1 MKNKS
6 TTVAMLGVAAALAAP
21 AVVSAT
27 AAPSEP
33 TGSAG
38 GAEVVD
44 LSRVC
49 PERIVI
55 QTDWWPEAEY
65 GATYGLLGADYTVNT
80 DNKTV
85 SGPLMSQ
92 GQPTGVEVEIRAGS
106 SAIGDSSVRAEMYT
120 KDEITLGFGSTDGQI
135 LNWEEAPLLSVV
147 APLQKNPQII
157 MWDPETYPDVT
168 TLADLG
174 QEGVVVNVFGG
185 QTFTDVLVA
194 EGILNADQIDPS
206 YDGSP
211 AAFIAAD
218 GAIAQ
223 QGFASAEPFIYEN
236 LPEWG
241 RPVAYQLIH
250 DAGFQNY
257 SQTLAIRPDDLEP
270 LRPCLELFVP
280 VVQQSAID
288 YLADPA
294 ATNALIVDVVEQ
306 YDSFW
311 TYSIELADFSVAVQA
326 ELGLTGNGDDDVLG
340 NFDLARVEALLEQM
354 RAAGMDVPH
363 DLTAE
368 DLVTNEFVDQGIG
381 L

>member
-1 MKNKS
+1 MNNKT
-6 TTVAMLGVAAALAAP
+6 TTVALLGAVAALAVPAVAAATAP
-21 AVVSAT
+21 TSE
-27 AAPSEP
+27 PSTEP
-33 TGSAG
+33 TGA
-38 GAEVVD
+38 VD
-44 LSRVC
+44 LSGVC

-65 GATYGLLGADYTVNT
+65 GATYGLLGADYTVDT

-85 SGPLMSQ
+85 SGPLMSH

-120 KDEITLGFGSTDGQI
+120 KDEITFGFGSTDGQI
-135 LNWEEAPLLSVV
+135 LNWDEAPLMSVV
-147 APLQKNPQII
+147 APLEKNPQII
-157 MWDPETYPDVT
+157 MWDPATYPDVET
-168 TLADLG
+168 IAGLG
-174 QEGVVVNVFGG
+174 DEDVTINVFGG

-194 EGILNADQIDPS
+194 EGILHADQVDPS

-211 AAFIAAD
+211 AAFVAAD

-257 SQTLAIRPDDLEP
+257 SQSLAIRPADLES
-270 LRPCLELFVP
+270 LRPCLERFVP

-311 TYSIELADFSVAVQA
+311 TYSIELADFSVDVQA
-326 ELGLTGNGDDDVLG
+326 TLGLTGNGDNDVIG
-340 NFDLARVEALLEQM
+340 DFDMARVEALLEQM
-354 RAAGMDVPH
+354 RAAGMDVPE
-363 DLTAE
+363 DLTAQ
-368 DLVTNEFVDQGIG
+368 DLATNEFIDTDIG

>member
-1 MKNKS
+1 MNNKT
-6 TTVAMLGVAAALAAP
+6 TTVALLGAVAALAVPAVAAATAP
-21 AVVSAT
+21 TSE
-27 AAPSEP
+27 PSTEP
-33 TGSAG
+33 TGA
-38 GAEVVD
+38 VD
-44 LSRVC
+44 LSGVC

-65 GATYGLLGADYTVNT
+65 GATYGLLGADYTVDT

-85 SGPLMSQ
+85 SGPLMSH

-120 KDEITLGFGSTDGQI
+120 KDEITFGFGSTDGQI
-135 LNWEEAPLLSVV
+135 LNWDEAPLMSVV
-147 APLQKNPQII
+147 APLEKNPQII
-157 MWDPETYPDVT
+157 MWDPATYPDVET
-168 TLADLG
+168 IAGLG
-174 QEGVVVNVFGG
+174 DEGVTINVFGG

-194 EGILNADQIDPS
+194 EGILRADQVDPS

-211 AAFIAAD
+211 AAFVAAD

-257 SQTLAIRPDDLEP
+257 SQSLAIRPADLES
-270 LRPCLELFVP
+270 LRPCLERFVP

-311 TYSIELADFSVAVQA
+311 TYSIELADFSVDVQA
-326 ELGLTGNGDDDVLG
+326 TLGLTGNGDNDVIG
-340 NFDLARVEALLEQM
+340 DFDMARVEALLEQM
-354 RAAGMDVPH
+354 RAAGMDVPEG
-363 DLTAE
+363 LTAQ
-368 DLVTNEFVDQGIG
+368 DLATNEFIDTDIG